1 MTYQSFCALIRRVS
15 PQGPSKPLPSFEE
28 YAKSC
33 TAPNLSELE
42 LGKVHIG
49 PPSSLEQLKIEFD
62 PIPELGDHV
71 SDDEGEK
78 WEMNFPGGEIE
89 GLDRLQRMV
98 NSATYNI
105 ISRSI

>member
-1 MTYQSFCALIRRVS
+1 
-15 PQGPSKPLPSFEE
+15 EE

-78 WEMNFPGGEIE
+78 WEMTFPGGEIE

-98 NSATYNI
+98 AQRPDWVCSFAKPETAPTSLP
-105 ISRSI
+105 ISTTG